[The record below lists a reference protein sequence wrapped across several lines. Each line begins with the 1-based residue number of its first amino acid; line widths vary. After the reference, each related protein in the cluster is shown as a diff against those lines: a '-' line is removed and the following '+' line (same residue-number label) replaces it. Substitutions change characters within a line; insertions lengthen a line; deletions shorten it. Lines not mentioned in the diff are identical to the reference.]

1 MLIDET
7 LFIPRSPSLLE
18 ELNELEKKKN
28 LELETKIKD
37 YEAQLQMQIFIF
49 LKTFK
54 VNFNCYRN
62 EQVEI
67 ESLQLANNQLRIN
80 VRELTDLRKSDQK

>member
-37 YEAQLQMQIFIF
+37 YEAQLQM
-49 LKTFK
+49 
-54 VNFNCYRN
+54 
-62 EQVEI
+62 
-67 ESLQLANNQLRIN
+67 
-80 VRELTDLRKSDQK
+80 